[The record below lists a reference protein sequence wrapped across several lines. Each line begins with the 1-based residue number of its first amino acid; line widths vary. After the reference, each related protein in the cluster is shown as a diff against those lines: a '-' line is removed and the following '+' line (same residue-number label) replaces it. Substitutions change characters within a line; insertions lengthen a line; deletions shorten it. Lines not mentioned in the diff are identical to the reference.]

1 MQEIIKTIWQN
12 LQANAKAKLV
22 LVMLIIAL
30 IGLPVVQQYGITLDE
45 GTEVAMVRRN
55 LEWIANKT
63 PIPGDLK
70 YFGTV
75 FNVLAETVF
84 QAKEFVANGFSL
96 QSLDYAKQLDSEASR
111 LKALKDR
118 VEVKHYVTF
127 IFSGITYLAVAG
139 IVSIF
144 CGAEYAWFGALS
156 LAVMPIHWGHSF
168 FNPKDIPFAAVFT
181 LSSLMGAY
189 LINYY
194 FQPDQEIKIG
204 INKATQ
210 YTILYGILLGLTSGV
225 RIGAFLIL
233 FFFLS
238 SYLLIWWEQGRKKQ
252 SLINFGGLY
261 VLMGV
266 TWAVIHSICYPA
278 FWGNPIAGFFETLGY
293 LSSHRLQVTV
303 LFRGWD
309 FPIQKIPRGYLL
321 TWIFMAIPFI
331 FHLGFVGGS
340 TWIIFRYKNLSVL
353 QKACAMLVWWQV
365 LFLPLF
371 AVVRRSPVYDGMRHF
386 IFIIPGIVAITA
398 VAIVWGY
405 QVLVTKRQKQ
415 FLVGLVV
422 VIYAGIIV
430 DMISLHPYQYAYVNR
445 ISGGIEAT
453 PNQFDLEI
461 LGLSLREGMEWLNQ
475 HGDAGSTVIIG
486 GLPNSARLYAAPGFK
501 VISYEEN
508 ADKLAKPFY
517 YLSWFRWKNQY
528 RLQECPIVHQVTR
541 RNTALAIIRK
551 CS

>member
-1 MQEIIKTIWQN
+1 MQEIIKTTWQK
-12 LQANAKAKLV
+12 LQSHAKAKLI
-22 LVMLIIAL
+22 LVMLVIAL
-30 IGLPVVQQYGITLDE
+30 IGLPLVPQYGITVDE

-70 YFGTV
+70 YFGTA
-75 FNVLAETVF
+75 FNVLSETVF
-84 QAKEFVANGFSL
+84 QVKEFVVHGFSFK
-96 QSLDYAKQLDSEASR
+96 SLDYARQLDSEASR
-111 LKALKDR
+111 NKALKDR
-118 VEVKHYVTF
+118 IEVKHYVTF

-139 IVSIF
+139 IVTIF

-168 FNPKDIPFAAVFT
+168 FNPKDTPFAAVFT

-194 FQPDQEIKIG
+194 FQSDQESKLG
-204 INKATQ
+204 NNKATK

-252 SLINFGGLY
+252 SLIKFLGLY
-261 VLMGV
+261 ALLGI
-266 TWAVIHSICYPA
+266 TWAIIHSICYPA
-278 FWGNPIAGFFETLGY
+278 FWGNPIAGFFETLDY
-293 LSSHRLQVTV
+293 LSSHRLQITV

-321 TWIFMAIPFI
+321 TWIFMAIPLI
-331 FHLGFVGGS
+331 FHLGFVAGS
-340 TWIIFRYKNLSVL
+340 TWMIVRYKRLSIL
-353 QKACAMLVWWQV
+353 QKACAIMVWWQV

-371 AVVRRSPVYDGMRHF
+371 AVIRRSPVYDGMRHF
-386 IFIIPGIVAITA
+386 LFITPGIVAIA
-398 VAIVWGY
+398 AIAIIWLY

-422 VIYAGIIV
+422 VAYAGIV
-430 DMISLHPYQYAYVNR
+430 VEMISLHPYQYVYINR
-445 ISGGIEAT
+445 TSGGIEAT
-453 PNQFDLEI
+453 SNQFDLEV
-461 LGLSLREGMEWLNQ
+461 LSLSLREGMEWINQ
-475 HGDAGSTVIIG
+475 HGDTGSKVAIS
-486 GLPNSARLYAAPGFK
+486 GLPNSARFYAAPGFE
-501 VISYEEN
+501 VVGYEEN
-508 ADKLAKPFY
+508 EGKLTKPFY
-517 YLSWFRWKNQY
+517 YLSWFRWKTQY

>member
-1 MQEIIKTIWQN
+1 MQEILKATWQK
-12 LQANAKAKLV
+12 LQTNAKAKLI
-22 LVMLIIAL
+22 LVMLVIAL
-30 IGLPVVQQYGITLDE
+30 IGLPLVQHYGVTVDE
-45 GTEVAMVRRN
+45 GTEIAMVRRN

-75 FNVLAETVF
+75 FNVLSETVF
-84 QAKEFVANGFSL
+84 QAKEFVVHGFSFK
-96 QSLDYAKQLDSEASR
+96 SLDYAQQLDSEANR
-111 LKALKDR
+111 NNALKDR
-118 VEVKHYVTF
+118 IEVKHYVTF

-168 FNPKDIPFAAVFT
+168 FNPKDTPFTAVFT

-189 LINYY
+189 LISYY
-194 FQPDQEIKIG
+194 FQPDRDIKVG
-204 INKATQ
+204 NNKATQ
-210 YTILYGILLGLTSGV
+210 YTVLYGILLGLTSGV
-225 RIGAFLIL
+225 RIGGFLIL

-238 SYLLIWWEQGRKKQ
+238 CYLVIWWEQGKRRQ
-252 SLINFGGLY
+252 SLIDFFGLY
-261 VLMGV
+261 LLMGLS
-266 TWAVIHSICYPA
+266 WAVIHSICYPA
-278 FWGNPIAGFFETLGY
+278 FWGNPIAGFFETLDY
-293 LSSHRLQVTV
+293 LSSHRLQITV

-321 TWIFMAIPFI
+321 TWIFMAIPLI
-331 FHLGFVGGS
+331 FHLGFVAGS
-340 TWIIFRYKNLSVL
+340 TWIILRYKSLSIL
-353 QKACAMLVWWQV
+353 QKSCAILVWWQV

-371 AVVRRSPVYDGMRHF
+371 AVFRRSPIYDGMRHF
-386 IFIIPGIVAITA
+386 LFITPGIVAITA
-398 VAIVWGY
+398 VAIIWLY

-430 DMISLHPYQYAYVNR
+430 DMISLHPYQYVYINR
-445 ISGGIEAT
+445 AAGGIEAT

-461 LGLSLREGMEWLNQ
+461 LGLSLREGMEWINQ
-475 HGDAGSTVIIG
+475 YGDAGSKVAIG
-486 GLPNSARLYAAPGFK
+486 GLPNSARFYAAPGFE
-501 VISYEEN
+501 VVSYEEN
-508 ADKLAKPFY
+508 EGKLTRPFY

-551 CS
+551 CA

>member
-1 MQEIIKTIWQN
+1 MQEIIKTTWQK
-12 LQANAKAKLV
+12 LQTHAKAKLI
-22 LVMLIIAL
+22 LVMLVIAL
-30 IGLPVVQQYGITLDE
+30 IGLPLVPQYGITVDE

-70 YFGTV
+70 YFGPV
-75 FNVLAETVF
+75 FNVLSEAVF
-84 QAKEFVANGFSL
+84 QAKEFVVHGFSFK
-96 QSLDYAKQLDSEASR
+96 SLDYAQQLNSEASR
-111 LKALKDR
+111 NQALKDR
-118 VEVKHYVTF
+118 IEVKHYVTF

-168 FNPKDIPFAAVFT
+168 FNPKDAPFTAVFT

-189 LINYY
+189 LINFY
-194 FQPDQEIKIG
+194 FQPDQETKIG
-204 INKATQ
+204 NNKATN

-233 FFFLS
+233 FFFLM

-252 SLINFGGLY
+252 LLINFLGLY
-261 VLMGV
+261 AFLVI
-266 TWAVIHSICYPA
+266 TWAVVHSICYPA
-278 FWGNPIAGFFETLGY
+278 FWGNPIAGFFETLDY
-293 LSSHRLQVTV
+293 LSSHRLQITV

-321 TWIFMAIPFI
+321 TWIFMAIPLV
-331 FHLGFVGGS
+331 FHLGFVAGS
-340 TWIIFRYKNLSVL
+340 TWIIARYKKLSIL
-353 QKACAMLVWWQV
+353 QKACVMLVWWQV

-371 AVVRRSPVYDGMRHF
+371 AVLRRSPIYDGMRHF
-386 IFIIPGIVAITA
+386 LFITPGIVAITA
-398 VAIVWGY
+398 IAIIWLY

-422 VIYAGIIV
+422 VIYTGIIV
-430 DMISLHPYQYAYVNR
+430 DMISLHPYQYIYINR
-445 ISGGIEAT
+445 VSGGIEAT
-453 PNQFDLEI
+453 PNQFDLEV

-475 HGDAGSTVIIG
+475 HGDAGSKVVIG
-486 GLPNSARLYAAPGFK
+486 GIPNSARFYAAPGFE

-508 ADKLAKPFY
+508 EHKLTRPFY

-551 CS
+551 CA